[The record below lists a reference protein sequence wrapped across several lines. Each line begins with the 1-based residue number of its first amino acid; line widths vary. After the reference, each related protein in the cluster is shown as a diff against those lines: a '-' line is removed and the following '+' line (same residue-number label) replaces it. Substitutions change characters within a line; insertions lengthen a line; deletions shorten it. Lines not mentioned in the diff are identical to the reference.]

1 MSVLRALWRLLGL
14 CALTVPAYAAYL
26 IAGLFGG
33 RGRRGLRRTW
43 ARAVAR
49 LLGIRLETTGKAPEA
64 PFVLVAN
71 HLSYLDILT
80 LMSEL
85 DCVFVAKSE
94 IAGWPVLGLLARTTG
109 TIFVERGR
117 KSQLPAVLDA
127 VAGVLARGSGVVFFP
142 EGTSSRGAT
151 VLPFKTSLF
160 EVALRTGLPVHTASL
175 HYEVPTGATPAWL
188 SVAWWGDMTFADHFL
203 RLLTLP
209 RIRARV
215 SFGAAA
221 IDGADRKALAAE
233 THRAVTAAFE
243 PLVECEAS

>member
-1 MSVLRALWRLLGL
+1 MSGLRAFWRLLGL
-14 CALTVPAYAAYL
+14 CTLTLPAYCLYL
-26 IAGLFGG
+26 LQGLVGG
-33 RGRRGLRRTW
+33 RGRRGLRRAW
-43 ARAVAR
+43 ARCVAR
-49 LLGIRLETTGKAPEA
+49 LLGERIEVSGKPPAA

-109 TIFVERGR
+109 TIFVERTR
-117 KSQLPAVLDA
+117 KSQLPEVLDS
-127 VAGVLARGSGVVFFP
+127 VARALEGGSGVVFFP

-160 EVALRTGLPVHTASL
+160 EVALRAGLPVHTASL
-175 HYEVPTGATPAWL
+175 HYEVPSGATPAWL

-209 RIRARV
+209 RIRARIA
-215 SFGAAA
+215 FGPVA
-221 IDGADRKALAAE
+221 IDGADRKTLADR
-233 THRAVTAAFE
+233 THRAVAGAFE

>member
-1 MSVLRALWRLLGL
+1 MGLLRAVWRLIGLCTLTAPTYLLYLTLGL
-14 CALTVPAYAAYL
+14 W
-26 IAGLFGG
+26 GG
-33 RGRRGLRRTW
+33 TRRRGLRRAW
-43 ARAVAR
+43 ARWVSR
-49 LLGIRLETTGKAPEA
+49 LLGVEVTTSGEAPIA

-109 TIFVERGR
+109 TIFVERAN
-117 KSQLPAVLDA
+117 KSQLPIVIRT
-127 VAGVLARGSGVVFFP
+127 VATSLERGNGVVFFP
-142 EGTSSRGAT
+142 EGTSSRGAS
-151 VLPFKTSLF
+151 VLPFKASLF
-160 EVALRTGLPVHTASL
+160 EVALRTGMPVHTASL
-175 HYEVPTGATPAWL
+175 HYEVPPGVQPAWL

-209 RIRARV
+209 RIRARI
-215 SFGAAA
+215 SFGAVPIRA
-221 IDGADRKALAAE
+221 DDRKALAAR
-233 THRAVTAAFE
+233 THRAVTSGFE

>member
-1 MSVLRALWRLLGL
+1 MRILRALWRLFGL
-14 CALTVPAYAAYL
+14 CLLTPPPYALFL
-26 IAGLFGG
+26 LAGLWGG
-33 RGRRGLRRTW
+33 RGRPWLRRTW

-49 LLGIRLETTGKAPEA
+49 LLGIEIHTAGSAPRP
-64 PFVLVAN
+64 PFVLVSN
-71 HLSYLDILT
+71 HLSYIDILT

-85 DCVFVAKSE
+85 DCAFVAKSE

-117 KSQLPAVLDA
+117 KSQLPEVLDS
-127 VAGVLARGSGVVFFP
+127 VALTLRGGSGVVFFP
-142 EGTSSRGAT
+142 EGTSSRGAA

-209 RIRARV
+209 RIRARI
-215 SFGAAA
+215 SFGDVA
-221 IDGADRKALAAE
+221 IDAADRKALAVE
-233 THRAVTAAFE
+233 THRAVAAAFE